1 MPGYCCHRSAFF
13 VIIAVKWSN
22 FFLCR
27 MGKALC
33 EHPFQLHRHKPEK
46 YKQNVDVA
54 PPGKISV
61 DANGKGLGR
70 SGPFPLASQ
79 RKFSDHC

>member
-1 MPGYCCHRSAFF
+1 LLLCKKSTLFEKSADGLLTSRNIPGDYCQRSAFF

-22 FFLCR
+22 FFLHR

-33 EHPFQLHRHKPEK
+33 ERLFALYRQQPGK

-54 PPGKISV
+54 PLK
-61 DANGKGLGR
+61 NFCGR
-70 SGPFPLASQ
+70 Q
-79 RKFSDHC
+79 